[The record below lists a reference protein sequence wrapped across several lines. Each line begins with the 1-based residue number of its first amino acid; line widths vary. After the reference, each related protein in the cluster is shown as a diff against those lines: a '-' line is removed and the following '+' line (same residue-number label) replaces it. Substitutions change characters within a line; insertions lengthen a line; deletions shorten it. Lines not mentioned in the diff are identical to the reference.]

1 MSGGGRLL
9 RVLTWNVHGCV
20 GRDGVRDPD
29 RVAAVLE
36 AAEPDIAALQEI
48 DSRSARAVA
57 DDLFAWF
64 ERRFGWRSVAVR
76 TISAK
81 EGHYGHIVLSRWPL
95 ESLGEMD
102 LTVPGREPRK
112 AIFGA
117 VELPGLTVNVVAVHL
132 GLWLGERRKQY
143 ARLRTRLE
151 ELRDQPII
159 ALGDFNDFP
168 GRGLAERSL
177 SPPLEGVPAL
187 ATFPARL
194 PVLPLDR
201 IWYSGP
207 FELVSYATLR
217 DAGRLS
223 DHLPLVANLRVPEA
237 G

>member
-1 MSGGGRLL
+1 LAESAAARRRAARRRGRALDRRSARDAVAREPSREAMSGGGRLL

-48 DSRSARAVA
+48 DSRSARAGA

-102 LTVPGREPRK
+102 LTVPGR
-112 AIFGA
+112 
-117 VELPGLTVNVVAVHL
+117 
-132 GLWLGERRKQY
+132 
-143 ARLRTRLE
+143 
-151 ELRDQPII
+151 
-159 ALGDFNDFP
+159 
-168 GRGLAERSL
+168 
-177 SPPLEGVPAL
+177 
-187 ATFPARL
+187 
-194 PVLPLDR
+194 
-201 IWYSGP
+201 
-207 FELVSYATLR
+207 
-217 DAGRLS
+217 
-223 DHLPLVANLRVPEA
+223 
-237 G
+237 